1 MGLDRFLQSSLN
13 FTELGLEFASVSN
26 KASIKLHKIVVHIQ
40 IYLHTNTHTER
51 ERERNWSSVE
61 VPLGE
66 EDAEEATTEKVK
78 GKEEEESLE
87 ERIDMAIGNR
97 ASQREDFTRFVLRH
111 K

>member
-1 MGLDRFLQSSLN
+1 M
-13 FTELGLEFASVSN
+13 
-26 KASIKLHKIVVHIQ
+26 
-40 IYLHTNTHTER
+40 
-51 ERERNWSSVE
+51 E

-78 GKEEEESLE
+78 GEEEESLE